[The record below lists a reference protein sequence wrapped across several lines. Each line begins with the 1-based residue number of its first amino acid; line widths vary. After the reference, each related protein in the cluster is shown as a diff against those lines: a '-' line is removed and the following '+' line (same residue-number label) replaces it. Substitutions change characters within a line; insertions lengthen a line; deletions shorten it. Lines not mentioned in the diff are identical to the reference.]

1 MLIAALSLSGVPPL
15 LGFWSKEAVLKVCF
29 KTGDLAL
36 FLLSAVTAAI
46 TFFYSLRM
54 ISITFLYPKSKHL
67 EELEVE
73 GLHLHE
79 VSPIMWIPYSLLA
92 VSTLILGVLGWFVE
106 EAFHESL
113 SHLVT
118 ATHHLEAVVEPH
130 GAVIDPSIASML
142 ASISALIVGG
152 LPGYWLYVA
161 RRADPRLIVEGSP
174 ILKAIWGF
182 LWNRWYINKLY
193 YLLFVNLPIAL
204 ARITNRWI
212 EVGFFNGIQYGLSW
226 LTLRLAKFTNRLV
239 EVSFFNGIQYG
250 VAELTARLCR
260 ASRLLQTGSLNINMY
275 QVSIILALILV
286 ILLIFM
292 GVW

>member
-1 MLIAALSLSGVPPL
+1 
-15 LGFWSKEAVLKVCF
+15 
-29 KTGDLAL
+29 
-36 FLLSAVTAAI
+36 
-46 TFFYSLRM
+46 
-54 ISITFLYPKSKHL
+54 
-67 EELEVE
+67 
-73 GLHLHE
+73 
-79 VSPIMWIPYSLLA
+79 
-92 VSTLILGVLGWFVE
+92 
-106 EAFHESL
+106 
-113 SHLVT
+113 
-118 ATHHLEAVVEPH
+118 
-130 GAVIDPSIASML
+130 
-142 ASISALIVGG
+142 
-152 LPGYWLYVA
+152 
-161 RRADPRLIVEGSP
+161 LIVEGSP

-226 LTLRLAKFTNRLV
+226 LTLQLATFTNRLV